1 MVHVAQVTTLVEAV
15 LLLVSPPV
23 FRSQCTLTDRT
34 PPESDPASRSIVPVY
49 MSPHWRREAVRP
61 SPIQAY
67 SIARYPHDVHV
78 LNDWVITPNGIG
90 VRAFAQPYSA
100 GLVLNLVFLRVGRC

>member
-1 MVHVAQVTTLVEAV
+1 MVDVAQVSALMPDV

-34 PPESDPASRSIVPVY
+34 PPESDPAFRGIAPVD
-49 MSPHWRREAVRP
+49 MSPHRRRDAVVS
-61 SPIQAY
+61 SPVQAY
-67 SIARYPHDVHV
+67 SVARYPHDVHV

-100 GLVLNLVFLRVGRC
+100 RLVLNPVFFS